1 MTTSSAKP
9 TVQTDNERVRVTLW
23 EFEPGAATGAHRHEM
38 DYVVVPVVSGRL
50 RLVSDSGEESFAD
63 LEAGKSYF
71 RQAGVVH
78 NVFNAGDAFMA
89 FVEVE
94 LKDA

>member
-1 MTTSSAKP
+1 MNAPSAQP
-9 TVQTDNERVRVTLW
+9 TVQTDNESVRVTLW
-23 EFEPGAATGAHRHEM
+23 EFAPGAATGAHRHEM

-63 LEAGKSYF
+63 LEAGRSYF
-71 RQAGVVH
+71 RTRGVAH
-78 NVFNAGDAFMA
+78 NVFNAGDAYMA

-94 LKDA
+94 LKGS

>member
-1 MTTSSAKP
+1 MNTPEARP
-9 TVQTDNERVRVTLW
+9 TVQIDNDRVRVTLW
-23 EFEPGAATGAHRHEM
+23 EFAPGAATGLHRHEM

-50 RLVSDSGEESFAD
+50 RLVNESGEASFAD

-71 RQAGVVH
+71 RQRGVVH
-78 NVFNAGDAFMA
+78 NVFNAGDDYMA
-89 FVEVE
+89 FVETE

>member
-1 MTTSSAKP
+1 MNAPNARS

-23 EFEPGAATGAHRHEM
+23 EFAPGAATGAHRHEM

-50 RLVSDSGEESFAD
+50 KLISDSGEESFAD

-71 RQAGVVH
+71 RRQGVAH
-78 NVFNAGDAFMA
+78 NVINAGDADMA

-94 LKDA
+94 LKQS